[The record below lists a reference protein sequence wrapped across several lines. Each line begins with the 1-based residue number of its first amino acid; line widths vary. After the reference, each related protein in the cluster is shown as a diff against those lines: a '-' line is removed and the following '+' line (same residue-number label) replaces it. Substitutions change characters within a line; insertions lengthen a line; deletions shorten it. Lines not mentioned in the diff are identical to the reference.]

1 MIPEFFACHIPV
13 EIPSDRFGYDKCENS
28 RLARV
33 IKSKETVKQSHIADF
48 QRSELFLSFSLL

>member
-13 EIPSDRFGYDKCENS
+13 EIPSDRFGYDKCENT

-33 IKSKETVKQSHIADF
+33 IKSKKTVKQSHIVVF
-48 QRSELFLSFSLL
+48 